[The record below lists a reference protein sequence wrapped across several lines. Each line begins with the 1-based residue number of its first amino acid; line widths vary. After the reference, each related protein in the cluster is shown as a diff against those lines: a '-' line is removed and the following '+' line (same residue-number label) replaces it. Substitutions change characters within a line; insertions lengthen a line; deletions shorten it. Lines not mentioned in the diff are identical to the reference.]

1 LWGGNQA
8 FNHPGNGAFN
18 QVFVAVG
25 VSRLRTGFYLRQ

>member
-18 QVFVAVG
+18 QVFVAV
-25 VSRLRTGFYLRQ
+25 SRLRTGFYLRQ